1 MECVREQRRLE
12 SLKAVRFHAD
22 GMDMVWWIALALL
35 TTQAKQNPA
44 PQTPAAIEQPTQAQR
59 VREAMEA
66 SLAKQR
72 ASVQVTAKAAGAPSM
87 PWLDSPPAGTPGA
100 GATAPCDPVP
110 RVEIDKLIEEVA
122 GAQKIDASIVREVAR
137 EESGFRPCAVS
148 PKGAAGMMQLM
159 PATQASLQVADPF
172 NARASLEGG
181 SKLLKQLL
189 DRYHGDLKLALSAYN
204 AGAARVDQA
213 GGVPPIAETRKYVA
227 AILARLAS
235 RLP

>member
-1 MECVREQRRLE
+1 
-12 SLKAVRFHAD
+12 
-22 GMDMVWWIALALL
+22 MVWWIALALL
-35 TTQAKQNPA
+35 TNQAKQNPA
-44 PQTPAAIEQPTQAQR
+44 PLAPAATDQPTQAQR
-59 VREAMEA
+59 VRAAMEA

-72 ASVQVTAKAAGAPSM
+72 ASVQVQAKATGASTM
-87 PWLDSPPAGTPGA
+87 PWLDGPAAVTA
-100 GATAPCDPVP
+100 AAPCDPMP

-213 GGVPPIAETRKYVA
+213 GGVPAIAETRKYVA

>member
-1 MECVREQRRLE
+1 M
-12 SLKAVRFHAD
+12 
-22 GMDMVWWIALALL
+22 
-35 TTQAKQNPA
+35 P
-44 PQTPAAIEQPTQAQR
+44 
-59 VREAMEA
+59 
-66 SLAKQR
+66 R
-72 ASVQVTAKAAGAPSM
+72 A
-87 PWLDSPPAGTPGA
+87 
-100 GATAPCDPVP
+100 
-110 RVEIDKLIEEVA
+110 EIDKLIGEVA
-122 GAQKIDASIVREVAR
+122 SAQKIDASIVREVAR

-159 PATQASLQVADPF
+159 PATQASLQVGDPF

-204 AGAARVDQA
+204 AGSGRVDQA

-227 AILARLAS
+227 EILARLAS

>member
-1 MECVREQRRLE
+1 MFYLMIT
-12 SLKAVRFHAD
+12 LKAAGSVAD
-22 GMDMVWWIALALL
+22 LMNMVWWIALAAL
-35 TTQAKQNPA
+35 TSQAKQNSA
-44 PQTPAAIEQPTQAQR
+44 PTQEQR
-59 VREAMEA
+59 VRAAMES
-66 SLAKQR
+66 SLARQR
-72 ASVQVTAKAAGAPSM
+72 ASVQVQAKAAGAPTM
-87 PWLDSPPAGTPGA
+87 PWFDNSSTPAA
-100 GATAPCDPVP
+100 APLCDPMP
-110 RVEIDKLIEEVA
+110 KSEIDKLIEEVA
-122 GAQKIDASIVREVAR
+122 SAQKIDPSIVREVAR

-172 NARASLEGG
+172 NARSSLEGG

-227 AILARLAS
+227 EILARLAS

>member
-1 MECVREQRRLE
+1 MN
-12 SLKAVRFHAD
+12 
-22 GMDMVWWIALALL
+22 MVWWIALGLL
-35 TTQAKQNPA
+35 TNQAKQNPV
-44 PQTPAAIEQPTQAQR
+44 PQASAAQQPVTQEQR
-59 VREAMEA
+59 VRAAMEA
-66 SLAKQR
+66 SLSKQR
-72 ASVQVTAKAAGAPSM
+72 ASVVVQAKAAGAPSV
-87 PWLDSPPAGTPGA
+87 PWADSVPSLAA
-100 GATAPCDPVP
+100 AAPCDPMP
-110 RVEIDKLIEEVA
+110 KIEIDKLIEEVA

-159 PATQASLQVADPF
+159 PATQASLQVNDPF

-213 GGVPPIAETRKYVA
+213 GGVPAIAETRKYVA
-227 AILARLAS
+227 EILARLAS

>member
-1 MECVREQRRLE
+1 VRLCAIPSELKTQRPD
-12 SLKAVRFHAD
+12 AD
-22 GMDMVWWIALALL
+22 VMNMVWWIALALL
-35 TTQAKQNPA
+35 TNQAKQNPA
-44 PQTPAAIEQPTQAQR
+44 PQIPAATEQPTQEQR
-59 VREAMEA
+59 VRAAMEA
-66 SLAKQR
+66 SIAKQR
-72 ASVQVTAKAAGAPSM
+72 ASVVLQAKTAGAPSM
-87 PWLDSPPAGTPGA
+87 PWFDGLPA
-100 GATAPCDPVP
+100 ATVTALCDPMP
-110 RVEIDKLIEEVA
+110 KAEIDKLIAEVA

-148 PKGAAGMMQLM
+148 PKGAAGVMQLM
-159 PATQASLQVADPF
+159 PATQASLQVGDPF

-227 AILARLAS
+227 EILARLAS
-235 RLP
+235 RLK

>member
-1 MECVREQRRLE
+1 MIP
-12 SLKAVRFHAD
+12 LKAPSSAAD
-22 GMDMVWWIALALL
+22 LINMVWWIALTLL
-35 TTQAKQNPA
+35 TAPAKKDPA
-44 PQTPAAIEQPTQAQR
+44 PQTPAAMEQPTQEQR
-59 VREAMEA
+59 VRAAMEA

-72 ASVQVTAKAAGAPSM
+72 ASVQVQAKTAGAPSV
-87 PWLDSPPAGTPGA
+87 PWSDSATPTA
-100 GATAPCDPVP
+100 TTAPCDPMP
-110 RVEIDKLIEEVA
+110 RAEIDRLIAEVA
-122 GAQKIDASIVREVAR
+122 SAQKIDASIVREVAR

-159 PATQASLQVADPF
+159 PATQASLQVGDPF

-204 AGAARVDQA
+204 AGSGRVDQA
-213 GGVPPIAETRKYVA
+213 GGVPAIAETRKYVA
-227 AILARLAS
+227 EILARLAS